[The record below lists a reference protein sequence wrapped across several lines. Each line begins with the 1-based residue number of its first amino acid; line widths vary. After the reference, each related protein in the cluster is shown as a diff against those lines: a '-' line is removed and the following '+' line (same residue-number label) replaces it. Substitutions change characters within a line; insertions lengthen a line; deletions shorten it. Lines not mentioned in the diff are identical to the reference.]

1 VHEASLVDALFDEVD
16 DALAARGGG
25 ALCLLRVRIGAL
37 AGVEE
42 VLFRSAF
49 EVLRAARGHPAA
61 VLELEREATLWRCV
75 DCGEAL
81 AEGAT
86 LVCPRCG
93 GAAALVAGGDIVLLR
108 MELEVRD
115 V

>member
-1 VHEASLVDALFDEVD
+1 MHEASLVDALFDEVD

-25 ALCLLRVRIGAL
+25 ALGLLRVRVGAL
-37 AGVEE
+37 AGVDE

-49 EVLRAARGHPAA
+49 EVLRLERGHPAA
-61 VLELEREATLWRCV
+61 TLELEREEALWRCE
-75 DCGEAL
+75 DCGVAL
-81 AEGAT
+81 EEGAA